1 MQLEH
6 EGHTCFCRLIIPSR
20 KASRAFLK
28 SSIRSCSKRATS
40 AFTRRETWSNSCFA
54 SSARRSA
61 SPTMVDVLGFL
72 RHTKNALIGNP
83 SAKLALQHTP
93 GPEGPLLPS

>member
-1 MQLEH
+1 M
-6 EGHTCFCRLIIPSR
+6 
-20 KASRAFLK
+20 
-28 SSIRSCSKRATS
+28 
-40 AFTRRETWSNSCFA
+40 N
-54 SSARRSA
+54 ARRVLVSSRVVSLSA
-61 SPTMVDVLGFL
+61 SPTMVDVLGYL